1 MTVEAPAFGRRTMT
15 VRSVGSIL
23 ASTAFAVG
31 VAAWTRV
38 GVQSW
43 QHANPAGS
51 TAATATV
58 VRMAAMPRVQR
69 RAGGSA
75 AIRVDRARIESPA
88 PSDAASWTP
97 PRHAPAAERSWICPD
112 AVVTWRDPNA
122 ERIRCWRGDVRDCG
136 THGPEL
142 GVSIEIDSADVE
154 EAMNGFGFHPDEIS
168 FRYRTQEEY
177 DLGALQRDR
186 LLDARGVRLNDE
198 VVSPDYPWMLRRGVP
213 TVHAMAD
220 RLEHA
225 AQRAGAT
232 SIRGRAS
239 IMAGFVQALAYREN
253 LEASD
258 DPEREQMGV
267 MLPAATLSRASGDC
281 DSKAVLLCS
290 LLSSTQVCDSV
301 LVHTDDHTLVGL
313 GLQLRTGD
321 DSIRAWRRDW
331 VLLETTDRWPV
342 GRVARRH
349 VGEHVTVEEPSSLVV
364 RTKR

>member
-1 MTVEAPAFGRRTMT
+1 M
-15 VRSVGSIL
+15 
-23 ASTAFAVG
+23 
-31 VAAWTRV
+31 
-38 GVQSW
+38 
-43 QHANPAGS
+43 
-51 TAATATV
+51 
-58 VRMAAMPRVQR
+58 
-69 RAGGSA
+69 
-75 AIRVDRARIESPA
+75 
-88 PSDAASWTP
+88 
-97 PRHAPAAERSWICPD
+97 
-112 AVVTWRDPNA
+112 VTWRDPNA
-122 ERIRCWRGDVRDCG
+122 ERIRSWRGDVRDCG
-136 THGPEL
+136 TNGPEI

-154 EAMNGFGFHPDEIS
+154 DAVSGFGFHPDEIT

-186 LLDARGVRLNDE
+186 LLDARGVRLHDE

-220 RLEHA
+220 RLEEA
-225 AQRAGAT
+225 ARRAGAT

-253 LEASD
+253 LEATD
-258 DPEREQMGV
+258 DAAHEQMGV

-290 LLSSTQVCDSV
+290 LLHSTQVCDSV
-301 LVHTDDHTLVGL
+301 LVHTEDHTLVGL

-321 DSIRAWRRDW
+321 DSIRAWRREW

-349 VGEHVTVEEPSSLVV
+349 VGESVTVEEPLSLVV

>member
-1 MTVEAPAFGRRTMT
+1 MTM
-15 VRSVGSIL
+15 RSLGSMIGS
-23 ASTAFAVG
+23 AAFAIG
-31 VAAWTRV
+31 VAAWMRV
-38 GVQSW
+38 GLEAW
-43 QHANPAGS
+43 QHASTPA
-51 TAATATV
+51 AQADHRVV
-58 VRMAAMPRVQR
+58 VRMASMPRIQR

-88 PSDAASWTP
+88 PADASSWTP

-122 ERIRCWRGDVRDCG
+122 ERIRSWRGDVRDCG

-154 EAMNGFGFHPDEIS
+154 EAINGFGFHPDEIS

-220 RLEHA
+220 RLEEA
-225 AQRAGAT
+225 ARRAGAT
-232 SIRGRAS
+232 SIRGRAC

-281 DSKAVLLCS
+281 DSKAILLCS
-290 LLSSTQVCDSV
+290 LLNSTQVCDSV
-301 LVHTDDHTLVGL
+301 LVHTEDHTLVGL
-313 GLQLRTGD
+313 GLQMRTGD
-321 DSIRAWRRDW
+321 DSIRAWRREW

-349 VGEHVTVEEPSSLVV
+349 VGEQVTVEEPSSLVV

>member
-1 MTVEAPAFGRRTMT
+1 MTM
-15 VRSVGSIL
+15 RSTTSMICTAAL
-23 ASTAFAVG
+23 AIG
-31 VAAWTRV
+31 VAAWTRA
-38 GVQSW
+38 GVDAWHRSNGG
-43 QHANPAGS
+43 ASMAGAPTLVR
-51 TAATATV
+51 TAS
-58 VRMAAMPRVQR
+58 MPRVQR

-75 AIRVDRARIESPA
+75 AIRVDQATIASPA
-88 PSDAASWTP
+88 PADAASWTP
-97 PRHAPAAERSWICPD
+97 PRHAPAAERSWICPE
-112 AVVTWRDPNA
+112 AVITWRDPNA
-122 ERIRCWRGDVRDCG
+122 ERIRSWRGDVRDCG
-136 THGPEL
+136 THGPEI
-142 GVSIEIDSADVE
+142 GVSIEIDSSDVD
-154 EAMNGFGFHPDEIS
+154 EAISGFGFHPDEIS

-220 RLEHA
+220 RLEDA
-225 AQRAGAT
+225 ARRAGAT

-239 IMAGFVQALAYREN
+239 IMAGFVQALAYHEN

-258 DPEREQMGV
+258 DPDHEQMGV

-281 DSKAVLLCS
+281 DSKAVLLSS
-290 LLSSTQVCDSV
+290 LLHSTQVCDSV
-301 LVHTDDHTLVGL
+301 LVHTEDHTLVGL
-313 GLQLRTGD
+313 GVQMRSGD
-321 DSIRAWRRDW
+321 DTIRAWRRDW

-349 VGEHVTVEEPSSLVV
+349 VGERVTVEEPASLVV

>member
-1 MTVEAPAFGRRTMT
+1 M
-15 VRSVGSIL
+15 GSMIC
-23 ASTAFAVG
+23 TAAIAIG

-38 GVQSW
+38 GV
-43 QHANPAGS
+43 HAWHGASASRSAAGS
-51 TAATATV
+51 MAVT
-58 VRMAAMPRVQR
+58 RMASPPRVQR

-88 PSDAASWTP
+88 PVDDASWTP
-97 PRHAPAAERSWICPD
+97 PRHAPAAERSFICPD
-112 AVVTWRDPNA
+112 AVITWRDPNA
-122 ERIRCWRGDVRDCG
+122 ERIRSWRGDVRDCG
-136 THGPEL
+136 TAGPEL
-142 GVSIEIDSADVE
+142 GVSIEIDSADVD
-154 EAMNGFGFHPDEIS
+154 EAVTGFGFHPDEIS

-220 RLEHA
+220 RLEETA
-225 AQRAGAT
+225 RRAGAT

-258 DPEREQMGV
+258 DPGLEQLGV
-267 MLPAATLSRASGDC
+267 MLPAGTLSRASGDC

-290 LLSSTQVCDSV
+290 LLASSQVCDSV

-313 GLQLRTGD
+313 GLKLRTGD
-321 DSIRAWRRDW
+321 DSVRAWRRDW

-349 VGEHVTVEEPSSLVV
+349 VGERVTIEEPTSLVV

>member
-1 MTVEAPAFGRRTMT
+1 MAMRPL
-15 VRSVGSIL
+15 GSMICS
-23 ASTAFAVG
+23 AAFAIG

-38 GVQSW
+38 GADAWHRASSAGW
-43 QHANPAGS
+43 AADANAL
-51 TAATATV
+51 
-58 VRMAAMPRVQR
+58 VRVALLPRVQHR
-69 RAGGSA
+69 TGGSA

-88 PSDAASWTP
+88 PADTSSWTP
-97 PRHAPAAERSWICPD
+97 PRHAPAAERSWLCPD
-112 AVVTWRDPNA
+112 AGVTWRDPNA
-122 ERIRCWRGDVRDCG
+122 ERIRSWCGDVRDCS
-136 THGPEL
+136 TQGPEI
-142 GVSIEIDSADVE
+142 GVSIEIDPADVDK
-154 EAMNGFGFHPDEIS
+154 AVNGFGFHAEEIS

-177 DLGALQRDR
+177 DLGALKRDR
-186 LLDARGVRLNDE
+186 LLDGRGVRLNGE
-198 VVSPDYPWMLRRGVP
+198 VASPDYPWMLRRGVP
-213 TVHAMAD
+213 TVRAMAD
-220 RLEHA
+220 RLEDA
-225 AQRAGAT
+225 ARRVGAT

-258 DPEREQMGV
+258 DPEHEQMGV
-267 MLPAATLSRASGDC
+267 MLPAATLARASGDC

-290 LLSSTQVCDSV
+290 LLQSAQVCDSV

-313 GLQLRTGD
+313 GLTVRTGD

-349 VGEHVTVEEPSSLVV
+349 VGDRVTVEEPTSLVL